1 MNTSDGTSHKI
12 RLAEVA
18 PPACA
23 SCSGQYVERRHVDFG
38 AAFDGPTFPAP
49 ESIAGGKVMTV
60 DDLVVCE
67 ECIKAAAR
75 LLDLVDAEP
84 LESAISDLNEI
95 NGELSEKLAGAMAYV
110 QQLEAEREGRQRLVD
125 VLRPKART

>member
-75 LLDLVDAEP
+75 LL
-84 LESAISDLNEI
+84 ESAISDLNEI